1 MNILICDACNRVL
14 DEEIRDS
21 AGDFLRRFDLCVE
34 CKEKFEKIKDEYNKK
49 DDELQKEREKL
60 YDNYKNK
67 LKEIGIIYDY
77 SKNK

>member
-21 AGDFLRRFDLCVE
+21 AGDYFRRFDLCVE

-49 DDELQKEREKL
+49 DDKLQKEREKI
-60 YDNYKNK
+60 YDEYKNK
-67 LKEIGIIYDY
+67 LKEMGIIYE
-77 SKNK
+77 KRF

>member
-21 AGDFLRRFDLCVE
+21 AGDYFRRFDLCVE

-60 YDNYKNK
+60 YDEYKNK
-67 LKEIGIIYDY
+67 LKEMGIKYE
-77 SKNK
+77 KRF